1 MSSLLRR
8 YISEILAEMK
18 SNPAV
23 SDEILPQNSGVN
35 NPRTLDTVYKEEDK
49 ESESDE
55 KKNKDRGNEDVEEMN
70 VVANIAGY
78 TAPLGAS
85 SADVG
90 ANPTKPG
97 QKLKKKN
104 RKDFVR
110 WK

>member
-1 MSSLLRR
+1 MNSLLRR
-8 YISEILAEMK
+8 YISEILVEME

-23 SDEILPQNSGVN
+23 GDDLLPKKSGVK
-35 NPRTLDTVYKEEDK
+35 NPRTTDTVDKDSEEEKE
-49 ESESDE
+49 DE
-55 KKNKDRGNEDVEEMN
+55 KEVDEMS

-97 QKLKKKN
+97 QKLKKNKKN
-104 RKDFVR
+104 FVR

>member
-1 MSSLLRR
+1 MSALLRQ
-8 YISEILAEMK
+8 YIEAVLSEVTDYRVPNQLVPKGSKKQTEK
-18 SNPAV
+18 KTDKTDS
-23 SDEILPQNSGVN
+23 EEE
-35 NPRTLDTVYKEEDK
+35 KEEMD
-49 ESESDE
+49 
-55 KKNKDRGNEDVEEMN
+55 EMN

-97 QKLKKKN
+97 QKLKKNKKN
-104 RKDFVR
+104 FAR

>member
-1 MSSLLRR
+1 MSALLRQ
-8 YISEILAEMK
+8 YIEAVLSEVTDYRVPNQLVPKGSKKQTEKKTDK
-18 SNPAV
+18 SD
-23 SDEILPQNSGVN
+23 SEEE
-35 NPRTLDTVYKEEDK
+35 KEEMD
-49 ESESDE
+49 
-55 KKNKDRGNEDVEEMN
+55 EMN

-97 QKLKKKN
+97 QKLKKNKKN
-104 RKDFVR
+104 FVR

>member
-1 MSSLLRR
+1 MTSLLRD
-8 YISEILAEMK
+8 YISAILLEMN

-23 SDEILPQNSGVN
+23 GNQLIPKKPGVK
-35 NPRTLDTVYKEEDK
+35 NPRTTDTADKDSEEEKGKE
-49 ESESDE
+49 DE
-55 KKNKDRGNEDVEEMN
+55 MDEMS
-70 VVANIAGY
+70 VAANIAGY

-97 QKLKKKN
+97 QKLKKNKKN
-104 RKDFVR
+104 FVR

>member
-1 MSSLLRR
+1 MSALLRQ
-8 YISEILAEMK
+8 YIEAVLSEVTDYRVPNQLVPRGSKKQTEKK
-18 SNPAV
+18 SDK
-23 SDEILPQNSGVN
+23 SDSEEE
-35 NPRTLDTVYKEEDK
+35 KEEMD
-49 ESESDE
+49 
-55 KKNKDRGNEDVEEMN
+55 EMN

-97 QKLKKKN
+97 QKLKKNK
-104 RKDFVR
+104 KDFAR

>member
-1 MSSLLRR
+1 MSALLRQ
-8 YISEILAEMK
+8 YIEAVLSEVTDYRVPNQMVPKNGNKKQTDNTDKDSE
-18 SNPAV
+18 
-23 SDEILPQNSGVN
+23 EE
-35 NPRTLDTVYKEEDK
+35 KEDM
-49 ESESDE
+49 D
-55 KKNKDRGNEDVEEMN
+55 EMN

-97 QKLKKKN
+97 QKLKKNK
-104 RKDFVR
+104 KDFAR

>member
-1 MSSLLRR
+1 MSALLRQ
-8 YISEILAEMK
+8 YIEAVLAEVTDYRVPNQMIPK
-18 SNPAV
+18 GSKKQDSKKNDANKD
-23 SDEILPQNSGVN
+23 SEEE
-35 NPRTLDTVYKEEDK
+35 KEEMD
-49 ESESDE
+49 
-55 KKNKDRGNEDVEEMN
+55 EMN

-97 QKLKKKN
+97 QKLKKSKKN
-104 RKDFVR
+104 FAR

>member
-1 MSSLLRR
+1 MSALLRQ
-8 YISEILAEMK
+8 YIEAVLSEVTDYRVPNQMVPKGSKKQTEKKTDK
-18 SNPAV
+18 SD
-23 SDEILPQNSGVN
+23 SEEE
-35 NPRTLDTVYKEEDK
+35 KEEM
-49 ESESDE
+49 DE
-55 KKNKDRGNEDVEEMN
+55 MS

-97 QKLKKKN
+97 QKLKKNKKN
-104 RKDFVR
+104 FVR

>member
-8 YISEILAEMK
+8 YISEILSEME

-23 SDEILPQNSGVN
+23 GSEIIFNDKKVI
-35 NPRTLDTVYKEEDK
+35 NPRTLDAAEKEKEDN
-49 ESESDE
+49 DPD
-55 KKNKDRGNEDVEEMN
+55 KKSKSNKDEMS
-70 VVANIAGY
+70 VAANIAGP
-78 TAPLGAS
+78 TAPLRAS

-97 QKLKKKN
+97 QKLKKKKN
-104 RKDFVR
+104 KTDFVR

>member
-1 MSSLLRR
+1 LVPKGSKKQTEKKTDKTDKSD
-8 YISEILAEMK
+8 SEE
-18 SNPAV
+18 
-23 SDEILPQNSGVN
+23 E
-35 NPRTLDTVYKEEDK
+35 KEEMD
-49 ESESDE
+49 
-55 KKNKDRGNEDVEEMN
+55 EMN

-97 QKLKKKN
+97 QKLKKNK
-104 RKDFVR
+104 KDFAR